1 MMFKYI
7 CIALA
12 LALGSEA
19 YPWGAPTSAC
29 KDMIPR
35 HNTEPQEMPAP
46 YVVTT
51 SSKVVK
57 AGEQIQVTVSGMS
70 PSDTVKGLMMQAR
83 AGEKPVGTFNIEDSN
98 PVVQLMK
105 CENDGDTVTHKRHD
119 AEEDKQSITLTWT
132 APEDFDDVVKFRA
145 TIVLTVSKFWVGVE
159 SAAVKVT
166 P

>member
-35 HNTEPQEMPAP
+35 HNAEPQEMPAP

-98 PVVQLMK
+98 L
-105 CENDGDTVTHKRHD
+105 DTVTHKRHD
-119 AEEDKQSITLTWT
+119 AKEDKQSITLTWT